1 VLFSVLIM
9 TMDHRM
15 HVLKEVRSVLSLAVY
30 PMEYMVTLPGA
41 AGEWMGESLTTREKL
56 MSEVISLKTQHL
68 LLSARLQKFA
78 ALEAE
83 NERLRRMLDSS
94 REVSE
99 KVLIAELLSVDLEPF
114 SRHIVLNKGSQHG
127 IYEGQPVLDAKG
139 IMGQVVHVTP
149 LTSTIILITD
159 PNHAIPVTINRNG
172 MRTIAVGTGTSDE
185 LELPHFPTN
194 TDVVVGDLLV
204 SSGLGGR
211 FPSGYPVG
219 IITKVKKDPGES
231 FAQVIAKPSAELDRN
246 NEVLLVWP
254 NLQQTEP
261 ANNSTTTSPAA
272 DAASAQPPA
281 AQTSTPTTSTTQT
294 STPAPAAPVITGIN
308 TPKPVTPQ
316 NLNAKPVASST
327 TATTTTAVQKSGQS
341 PVNPAPKSVTPT
353 TQSNSTTPIA
363 TKPAAPSAHKPAL
376 APALP
381 ATAGGQR

>member
-1 VLFSVLIM
+1 
-9 TMDHRM
+9 M

-41 AGEWMGESLTTREKL
+41 ASEWMGESFTTREKL
-56 MSEVISLKTQHL
+56 ISEVISLKTQQL

-83 NERLRRMLDSS
+83 NVRLRRMLDSS

-159 PNHAIPVTINRNG
+159 PNHAIPVSINRNG
-172 MRTIAVGTGTSDE
+172 MRAIAVGTGTSDE

-194 TDVVVGDLLV
+194 ADVVVGDLLV

-211 FPSGYPVG
+211 FPAGYPVG
-219 IITKVKKDPGES
+219 VITRVKKDPGES
-231 FAQVIAKPSAELDRN
+231 FAQVIAKPSAELERN

-254 NLQQTEP
+254 NLQPQKP
-261 ANNSTTTSPAA
+261 A
-272 DAASAQPPA
+272 
-281 AQTSTPTTSTTQT
+281 TST
-294 STPAPAAPVITGIN
+294 A
-308 TPKPVTPQ
+308 
-316 NLNAKPVASST
+316 T
-327 TATTTTAVQKSGQS
+327 TATTPASDAAGTQSQSPANTPATTTQNLAPATTGSAAASNINSKPAPPQSSNTKPGVNNTTATPAVTVTQGKSTS
-341 PVNPAPKSVTPT
+341 PT
-353 TQSNSTTPIA
+353 A
-363 TKPAAPSAHKPAL
+363 TKPATAPSAPAAQKPASV
-376 APALP
+376 PTPP
-381 ATAGGQR
+381 ATGGQR